1 MKKTKG
7 RQKIEMKKIEETNRR
22 QVAFSKRRTGLF
34 KKASEIC
41 VLTGAEIAILV
52 SSPGGRFFAFGHPN
66 PDVLF
71 DRYFSNNNKDYA
83 TTNSITR
90 ADTGATK
97 NSTPPL
103 PTITFNQHYV
113 QLEAE
118 KKRTETTPVSSGGSR
133 WFDKPVDE
141 MDLEELQRY
150 LCSLEE
156 LKKTVLTRTDEA
168 MMINKSSACFGS
180 NVREIDGGSN
190 I

>member
-71 DRYFSNNNKDYA
+71 DRYLNNNNKDYA
-83 TTNSITR
+83 TTNNITR

-97 NSTPPL
+97 NSTLPL
-103 PTITFNQHYV
+103 PTINFNQHYV
-113 QLEAE
+113 EFSRELEAE
-118 KKRTETTPVSSGGSR
+118 KKRTETTPVSSGGSC

-141 MDLEELQRY
+141 MDMEELQRY

-156 LKKTVLTRTDEA
+156 LKKTVLTRTDEV
-168 MMINKSSACFGS
+168 MTINKSS
-180 NVREIDGGSN
+180 
-190 I
+190 